1 MNLKND
7 FQENWKGLLSIFGAF
22 LLQLCV
28 GSFHGT
34 FGNLLPYITS
44 YLRQV
49 NMFKHNPVNGEYV
62 DKIILY
68 WGLWWCQ
75 QWGRGNDHVNWRIGS
90 RGQLSA
96 GLVILLRFR
105 ISFSIPGGLIFVPS
119 LGPRACLALASL
131 LFSLAPVFTWI
142 TLTYLDTRDKL

>member
-1 MNLKND
+1 MTSRLMNLKND

-49 NMFKHNPVNGEYV
+49 NMCKYTSSEF
-62 DKIILY
+62 ILIK
-68 WGLWWCQ
+68 GL
-75 QWGRGNDHVNWRIGS
+75 
-90 RGQLSA
+90 LS
-96 GLVILLRFR
+96 FR
-105 ISFSIPGGLIFVPS
+105 
-119 LGPRACLALASL
+119 R
-131 LFSLAPVFTWI
+131 
-142 TLTYLDTRDKL
+142 

>member
-1 MNLKND
+1 MTSRLMNLKND

-49 NMFKHNPVNGEYV
+49 VNM
-62 DKIILY
+62 
-68 WGLWWCQ
+68 
-75 QWGRGNDHVNWRIGS
+75 
-90 RGQLSA
+90 SA
-96 GLVILLRFR
+96 LLQ
-105 ISFSIPGGLIFVPS
+105 
-119 LGPRACLALASL
+119 
-131 LFSLAPVFTWI
+131 
-142 TLTYLDTRDKL
+142 

>member
-1 MNLKND
+1 MTSRLMNLKND

-49 NMFKHNPVNGEYV
+49 NMSTYNSSESILIKGLFFYEIMTNNALQCLSISENPN
-62 DKIILY
+62 
-68 WGLWWCQ
+68 Q
-75 QWGRGNDHVNWRIGS
+75 
-90 RGQLSA
+90 
-96 GLVILLRFR
+96 F
-105 ISFSIPGGLIFVPS
+105 
-119 LGPRACLALASL
+119 
-131 LFSLAPVFTWI
+131 
-142 TLTYLDTRDKL
+142 